1 MTLLIYNFL
10 IAKGYANCYC
20 YSPMGLKRSGVYASI
35 AVIETSARKKINF
48 ILGKPPA
55 LWGDT
60 QSLAVPGCKCFF
72 SSAALSRS
80 QSHASGFAGGQ
91 QICDYAKEANMKR
104 PAFLLSASIAAV
116 CLFLFPL
123 SGQADLYD
131 LTSGGQAIINAAIFT
146 TSDSQSTGTGVIQ
159 SFVRIQASGTEEGYN
174 TDGRPVQYDEN
185 TSAQFTRSLLLS
197 AVPIVNI
204 GGVNYR
210 EFLLDINQTNA
221 DPLLSLDAIKLYLLA
236 NGNITDPITSNPP
249 FGPPLYDLGS
259 NYLLLNYD
267 LNAGSGSG
275 DLFMYILDSAF
286 TGPNQYVYL
295 YSKFGSEA
303 YPSNAGFEE
312 WAVREAG
319 TPIPEPVSML
329 LFGTGLVGIGGY
341 MRKKFKQN

>member
-1 MTLLIYNFL
+1 
-10 IAKGYANCYC
+10 
-20 YSPMGLKRSGVYASI
+20 
-35 AVIETSARKKINF
+35 
-48 ILGKPPA
+48 
-55 LWGDT
+55 
-60 QSLAVPGCKCFF
+60 
-72 SSAALSRS
+72 
-80 QSHASGFAGGQ
+80 
-91 QICDYAKEANMKR
+91 MKR
-104 PAFLLSASIAAV
+104 PVFLLSASIVAV
-116 CLFLFPL
+116 CLFLLPL
-123 SGQADLYD
+123 SGQAVPID
-131 LTSGGQAIINAAIFT
+131 LTGGGTTTINSAIFT

-221 DPLLSLDAIKLYLLA
+221 NPLLSLDAIKLYLLP
-236 NGNITDPITSNPP
+236 NGDITNDTL
-249 FGPPLYDLGS
+249 FGSALYDLGANS
-259 NYLLLNYD
+259 LLLNYD

-295 YSKFGSEA
+295 YSKFGSEEF
-303 YPSNAGFEE
+303 PSNAGFEE

-341 MRKKFKQN
+341 VRRRFKK